1 MVRRASGG
9 EPHGKLKRPG
19 TERAWAIERC
29 RIHESAT
36 RADDSLGTMVTLP
49 ANEAVRGALLA
60 LSVGVGFVVIRLF
73 TRKIAKG
80 LPDWQPPA
88 FGDQLSQKEMKA
100 ALEAM
105 LADPAT
111 TAKDRAWAER
121 RLSEVRGTRSRSD

>member
-1 MVRRASGG
+1 
-9 EPHGKLKRPG
+9 
-19 TERAWAIERC
+19 
-29 RIHESAT
+29 
-36 RADDSLGTMVTLP
+36 MVTLP

-60 LSVGVGFVVIRLF
+60 LSVGIGFVVIRLF
-73 TRKIAKG
+73 ARKIAKG

-100 ALEAM
+100 ALGAM

-121 RLSEVRGTRSRSD
+121 RLSEARSTQSRSD